1 LHPCPDPFRGHV
13 AWCDTNYFVHSQ
25 ERGDPHSVV
34 GLLFSFQRPS
44 LAPGRRDLVSHS
56 GPGQLRSLEDN
67 RASSRGEAFTS
78 AARCRQEGMPTRVRH
93 ASGAAAGTRNIAGV
107 PGVSSAGSSVSRV
120 PLPDPSTAQTLWRS
134 PRDIRGLSCVANGHP
149 PRARPR
155 NTCSLEHSLRPWGAF
170 SSALWPG
177 VSTPFEK

>member
-1 LHPCPDPFRGHV
+1 LYPCPDLSRGHV

-44 LAPGRRDLVSHS
+44 LNPGRRDRVSHS

-78 AARCRQEGMPTRVRH
+78 AARCRQEGLPTRVRH
-93 ASGAAAGTRNIAGV
+93 APGAAAGTRNIVGV
-107 PGVSSAGSSVSRV
+107 PRVSSAGSSASRV
-120 PLPDPSTAQTLWRS
+120 PLPDPSTARTCRKS
-134 PRDIRGLSCVANGHP
+134 PRNFRRPSCVANGYR

-155 NTCSLEHSLRPWGAF
+155 NPLPSRAF
-170 SSALWPG
+170 VPSVG
-177 VSTPFEK
+177 RVF